1 MTQSPLPVETAGHP
15 PAGPSLTSFQF
26 AIATLAIHLYFVS
39 YGISIVNVPSSL
51 SNEADW
57 VVGIVVGAL
66 GLAGMFTRPLVGVW
80 VDSSAREPWLK
91 IGGAATVV
99 AFVGYGLSLDPWIML
114 IFRGIHGV
122 AMGMFTTSLL
132 AMVASHHRQ
141 ERRGVGIG
149 LYQSGNAIA
158 QLYAA
163 PLSVWIATQAS
174 FEAAFF
180 TGAAAAG
187 LAFMVGAAVRDLEPP
202 VARPP
207 VAWRQREWISK
218 HALVP
223 AIVFC
228 TMTTTVGAVGAF
240 LPQFSEQRDL
250 GNPGLYYTVWG
261 TLLLGSRFLSGA
273 LADRF
278 GRTTVVLPALGT
290 AALSL
295 FLLASA
301 ESQTMLLVSA
311 GFSGLALGGVQVSI
325 MALIVD
331 RASAA
336 SRGAAMATYTMAW
349 DVGAV
354 IGGVLLGFIVNAT
367 SYSFGFVLMGFCRC
381 SESRSM
387 SSASRAP
394 MQERSGADDDQSSPS
409 FAGLGRSA
417 RWQPR
422 SPRN

>member
-1 MTQSPLPVETAGHP
+1 MTTPIPVETAGRP
-15 PAGPSLTSFQF
+15 PPGPSLTSLQF

-51 SNEADW
+51 SSEADW
-57 VVGIVVGAL
+57 VVGIVVSGL
-66 GLAGMFTRPLVGVW
+66 GFAGMFTRPLVGVW
-80 VDSSAREPWLK
+80 VDSSSRERWLK
-91 IGGAATVV
+91 IGGLGTTI

-114 IFRGIHGV
+114 VFRGIHGI

-132 AMVASHHRQ
+132 AMVASHIP
-141 ERRGVGIG
+141 EARRGVGVG

-163 PLSVWIATQAS
+163 PLSVLIATQAS
-174 FEAAFF
+174 FEWAFF
-180 TGAAAAG
+180 AGAIAAG
-187 LAFMVGAAVRDLEPP
+187 LAWLVGSIVRDLEPP
-202 VARPP
+202 PDGPRI
-207 VAWRQREWISK
+207 AWGDREWVSR
-218 HALVP
+218 HALIP

-240 LPQFSEQRDL
+240 LPQFAAEREL

-261 TLLLGSRFLSGA
+261 AALLGSRFLSGA

-278 GRTTVVLPALGT
+278 GRARVVLPALGAG
-290 AALSL
+290 AASL

-301 ESQTMLLVSA
+301 ESQLMMFVSA
-311 GFSGLALGGVQVSI
+311 GISGLALGGVQISV

-331 RASAA
+331 RAPAR

-354 IGGVLLGFIVNAT
+354 IGGVLLGFIVNET
-367 SYSFGFVLMGFCRC
+367 SYAFGFVLMGFLPLIGI
-381 SESRSM
+381 SIYVLGISRPD
-387 SSASRAP
+387 AA
-394 MQERSGADDDQSSPS
+394 GAR
-409 FAGLGRSA
+409 LR
-417 RWQPR
+417 
-422 SPRN
+422 